1 MKIYFDSELQIN
13 DLMEYYGPCI
23 VQIGSNLYVDL
34 HSTNILNFLM
44 LDSVREYTDT
54 LFGRELKCIE
64 YLHENQTNFVEFRDL
79 TPLDEKSFENFKV
92 ANVIVKHVK
101 MQKSYTSVPLLSV
114 ENTVYGMEI
123 SLSLNKQYM
132 LAHTE
137 YFSNKGFVH
146 LLDFL
151 IAWMLGQMMKGENIK
166 IASSEPLMY
175 KMDLSQISEEKAL
188 MLEEMF
194 TNVNLKMVDVIDGLY
209 DLMLRLLP
217 NMENVSLIEN
227 RDFVVKML
235 LSGQPLSKFVQ
246 ELRTIDELFNS
257 IRI

>member
-1 MKIYFDSELQIN
+1 
-13 DLMEYYGPCI
+13 
-23 VQIGSNLYVDL
+23 
-34 HSTNILNFLM
+34 
-44 LDSVREYTDT
+44 
-54 LFGRELKCIE
+54 
-64 YLHENQTNFVEFRDL
+64 
-79 TPLDEKSFENFKV
+79 
-92 ANVIVKHVK
+92 
-101 MQKSYTSVPLLSV
+101 
-114 ENTVYGMEI
+114 
-123 SLSLNKQYM
+123 
-132 LAHTE
+132 
-137 YFSNKGFVH
+137 
-146 LLDFL
+146 
-151 IAWMLGQMMKGENIK
+151 
-166 IASSEPLMY
+166 MY

-194 TNVNLKMVDVIDGLY
+194 KNVNLKMVDVIDGLY